1 MNDYELSECCDAP
14 LFSRFCESKECSML
28 HEITVC
34 EVCGDMSEK
43 YLTEA
48 VCEVKKTKNYSLHA
62 WADGFGYWSCRVEFT
77 GRGLGNSGE
86 AERIANNGI
95 KNAKKRIRSEIA
107 QRMGDKPK
115 KLAYFVSDNEFTL
128 GSGQLKSITI
138 KEK

>member
-1 MNDYELSECCDAP
+1 MKSRKQKIILST
-14 LFSRFCESKECSML
+14 L
-28 HEITVC
+28 
-34 EVCGDMSEK
+34 GQ
-43 YLTEA
+43 
-48 VCEVKKTKNYSLHA
+48 
-62 WADGFGYWSCRVEFT
+62 DGFGVWSCRVEFV

-115 KLAYFVSDNEFTL
+115 KLAYFVSDSESTL

-138 KEK
+138 TEK